1 MDAMGTQREI
11 AEAIFKKGADYLL
24 IVKDNQLLLRK
35 EIEEI
40 VGWNMLKKEKT
51 VMMMLP

>member
-40 VGWNMLKKEKT
+40 VGWNMLKKKRKS
-51 VMMMLP
+51 